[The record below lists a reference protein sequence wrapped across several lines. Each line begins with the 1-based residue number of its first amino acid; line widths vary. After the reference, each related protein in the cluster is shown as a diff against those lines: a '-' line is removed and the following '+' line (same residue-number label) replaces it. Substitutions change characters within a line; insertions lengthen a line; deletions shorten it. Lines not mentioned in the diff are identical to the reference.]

1 MDILISKEMIKQIRE
16 ELVILSNTLE
26 IMAQEIDNALEEQ
39 EK

>member
-1 MDILISKEMIKQIRE
+1 MDILISKEMIKQIRT